1 MTEIIRKSGPFSS
14 EDHEKIKLCIQ
25 NGWNDQDI
33 ADKIGRNLETVIK
46 YIYKNNMRHAG
57 NGVEPDDAARLLEA
71 LRTRS
76 YYKSITKM
84 YDGEDLNTFE
94 TSWIEIMKQF
104 NEDVKPIEES
114 AVKRLIHVQIMI
126 NHNRIKQG
134 QASKQVDF
142 LKQQLTQESAAPLE
156 IRNTDRI
163 FDLTSQIDVA
173 NSTLQSYTTEFL
185 KLSSEEKSITQELK
199 GNRDARIKKVE
210 DSKTTFTGYIRTLE
224 HLNNQRI
231 AGRDAELMRKAM
243 EKATRRLGNYHQYV
257 DQKLDRPLLTSDTI
271 NADYSNEEVN
281 NNNNNTDSTYT
292 NNLEEET
299 NDGEDEEDE
308 GQ

>member
-1 MTEIIRKSGPFSS
+1 MTEINRKSGPFSG
-14 EDHEKIKLCIQ
+14 EDHEMIKRCIQ

-71 LRTRS
+71 LRSRS

-156 IRNTDRI
+156 VRNTDRI

-173 NSTLQSYTTEFL
+173 NSALQSYTTEFL

-210 DSKTTFTGYIRTLE
+210 DSKTTFTGYIRTLDNI
-224 HLNNQRI
+224 HNQKI

-243 EKATRRLGNYHQYV
+243 EKAYHRLGDLHTYN
-257 DQKLDRPLLTSDTI
+257 DNKIDRVFLTSETTI
-271 NADYSNEEVN
+271 ADYSDLNQEQ
-281 NNNNNTDSTYT
+281 T
-292 NNLEEET
+292 NNQNITEEEKE
-299 NDGEDEEDE
+299 DGETKEDG